1 MQYTP
6 TCLLLEKELELL
18 VLVRLS
24 LPLAEVAQLVQ
35 LQCPPPMAHPNAA
48 NDPAATAAVHT
59 RVSLLL
65 ASCLSFA
72 APFGTPWTEL
82 PSHSTAMQWFAAAC

>member
-35 LQCPPPMAHPNAA
+35 LQPPPMARPNAAAAAA
-48 NDPAATAAVHT
+48 NDPAATAAEHT

-72 APFGTPWTEL
+72 APFGTP
-82 PSHSTAMQWFAAAC
+82 